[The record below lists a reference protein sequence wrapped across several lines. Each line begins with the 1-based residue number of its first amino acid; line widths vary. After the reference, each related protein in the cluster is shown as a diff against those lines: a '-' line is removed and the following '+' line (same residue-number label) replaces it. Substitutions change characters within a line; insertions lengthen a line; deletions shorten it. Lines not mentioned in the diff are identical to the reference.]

1 MRFPTSVVIALGC
14 ASAFAQAA
22 PQLPMDRYDVHFGEQ
37 EGEYYF
43 YIAPDSLTSHAAW
56 HPRDTAMWAFDLY
69 LFDNYAEATY
79 EQYAW
84 EDLLPDTARVRSAF
98 QHALGKDTAFAKLY
112 QRSFRSGST
121 STVLIDTLMR
131 IAARFYYLHRTGT
144 TGLDL
149 HLCTGINRV
158 KELAHDGDGP
168 YYAAFCYQAIRD
180 MDDPYLYYRKA
191 KEALPDSLYSDM
203 PTDRVLAA
211 EQGLYDL
218 IAEDIGLREFLL
230 AEYARKEP
238 WLCFR
243 LAR

>member
-1 MRFPTSVVIALGC
+1 MRFQTSGVIVLGY
-14 ASAFAQAA
+14 ASAFAQTA

-43 YIAPDSLTSHAAW
+43 YIAPDSLTGHAEW

-69 LFDNYAEATY
+69 LFDNYAEAAY
-79 EQYAW
+79 DQYLW
-84 EDLLPDTARVRSAF
+84 ENLLPDTARVRSAF
-98 QHALGKDTAFAKLY
+98 QHALGKDTAFAELY
-112 QRSFRSGST
+112 QGSFRPSNASI
-121 STVLIDTLMR
+121 VHIDTLMR

-158 KELAHDGDGP
+158 KELTQDEDGS

-191 KEALPDSLYSDM
+191 KEALPDPLYEDM
-203 PTDRVLAA
+203 PTDRILVA

-218 IAEDIGLREFLL
+218 IAEDAGLREFLL
-230 AEYARKEP
+230 AEYSRKKQ
-238 WLCFR
+238 WLCFQVVR
-243 LAR
+243 